1 MASAVAVVWRQEY
14 GGRSRTPAA
23 VMEQVPESAA
33 KARFDVLLK
42 VLQEVIDKNKA
53 MIGRKVKVLAE
64 EVSKNDPRMLSGRTE
79 TNHLVHFIADP
90 SMIGQIV
97 DVEIEESMTFYFAG
111 RLL

>member
-1 MASAVAVVWRQEY
+1 
-14 GGRSRTPAA
+14 
-23 VMEQVPESAA
+23 MEQVPEAAA

-42 VLQEVIDKNKA
+42 VLQEVIDENNKA